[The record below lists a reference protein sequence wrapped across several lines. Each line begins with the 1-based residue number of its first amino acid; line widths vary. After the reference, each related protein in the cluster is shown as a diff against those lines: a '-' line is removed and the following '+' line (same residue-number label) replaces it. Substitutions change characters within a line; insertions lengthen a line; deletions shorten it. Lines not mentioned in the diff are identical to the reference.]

1 MHLVL
6 KRPPQ
11 YFTHFTTNFY
21 LNPSKNSKTN
31 SMKFISVLFL
41 LFLTQLLSAQRPKI
55 LFDATKAEMAG
66 NADWVIDADVHNLT
80 VSSSTH
86 LMVTGG
92 SDSNPQRFPT
102 PAQSGITSTTA
113 QSYWQGALSAWGV
126 DAVKSGFDVE
136 TLPYNARITYNDATN
151 VQDLKNYDVFV
162 VDEPNILFTATEKT
176 AILNFVRNGGGLF
189 MISDHDVSDRN
200 NDGYDSPHIWNDLM
214 SSNSIITNPFGITFD
229 YANFSQTTTNVA
241 TITTDSILHGSY
253 GNPTTMLWANGTT
266 MTLDLAKN
274 SSAKGLVFKT
284 GVSTTG
290 TTNVMF
296 ASAFYGNGKV
306 VAMGDS
312 SPADDGSGD
321 PGDSLYDGWIADANG
336 NHEKIIMNATLWLAA
351 KKAIVP
357 VEMVNF
363 TAENSLNRA
372 ILHWKTASEI
382 NTNKF
387 DIERSSDGLNFQKIG
402 ETKAAGN
409 SSKPLSYIF
418 VDDNPLSGINY
429 YRLNEIDFNGKTTET
444 PIISVK
450 FVGKTPQIAFPNPV
464 SNVLVLQTDKP
475 EHVILTNILGEIV
488 RRGQAFETTWSVSDL
503 PIGIYFLKDVLSSKI
518 ERIVKVN

>member
-1 MHLVL
+1 
-6 KRPPQ
+6 
-11 YFTHFTTNFY
+11 
-21 LNPSKNSKTN
+21 
-31 SMKFISVLFL
+31 MKSSLLLPFL
-41 LFLTQLLSAQRPKI
+41 LLTQLTFAQRPKI
-55 LFDATKAEMAG
+55 LFDATKAEMAS

-92 SDSNPQRFPT
+92 TDSNPQRYPT

-200 NDGYDSPHIWNDLM
+200 SDGYDSPHVWNDLM
-214 SSNSIITNPFGITFD
+214 ATNTIAANPFGITFN
-229 YANFSQTTTNVA
+229 YVNISPNTTNFA
-241 TITTDSILHGSY
+241 ISATDSILHGAY
-253 GNPTTMLWANGTT
+253 GDPTQMVWFNGTT
-266 MTLDLAKN
+266 MTLDLTKN
-274 SSAKGLVFKT
+274 SSAKGLVFTT
-284 GVSTTG
+284 GSSTTG

-296 ASAFYGNGKV
+296 ARAFYGNGKV
-306 VAMGDS
+306 VALGDS
-312 SPADDGSGD
+312 SPVDDGSGD
-321 PGDSLYDGWIADANG
+321 PGDSLYDGWIADASG
-336 NHEKIIMNATLWLAA
+336 NHEKIVMNATLWLAA
-351 KKAIVP
+351 KKTTVP

-372 ILHWKTASEI
+372 ILQWKTASET
-382 NTNKF
+382 NSNKF
-387 DIERSSDGLNFQKIG
+387 EIERSPDGISFQKIG

-409 SSKPLSYIF
+409 SYKPLSYVF
-418 VDDNPLSGINY
+418 VDDNPLSGVNY
-429 YRLNEIDFNGKTTET
+429 YRLNEIDFNGKTSET

-450 FVGKTPQIAFPNPV
+450 FVGKTPQLAFPNPV

-475 EHVILTNILGEIV
+475 EHLILTNVLGEIV
-488 RRGQAFETTWSVSDL
+488 RRGQAFETTWSVRDL
-503 PIGIYFLKDVLSSKI
+503 PIGIYFLKDVRGSHVEKI
-518 ERIVKVN
+518 IKMN